1 MTGRHARG
9 VARSPGGKAGTSDY
23 TQMTM
28 ARDLKNL
35 RYDHRLDTSP
45 GRPTVDM
52 TSKLK

>member
-1 MTGRHARG
+1 MTSRRAWG
-9 VARSPGGKAGTSDY
+9 VARSPDGKAGTSDY

-45 GRPTVDM
+45 GRPIVDM
-52 TSKLK
+52 PSKLK